1 VWEPYGSHTI
11 LMNFV
16 LPIGMGGAA
25 HSILKDK
32 ICEVDMTTYIIRR
45 LLLVPVLLF
54 GVTVLI
60 FGMLQFL
67 SPVERSAL
75 YVRDIPKNE
84 NAINGIIKQY
94 GLDKPIYVQYWRWLV
109 GHTDPTTGVRKG
121 GILFGDFGYS
131 RTASQPVSD
140 LIRTRFPN
148 TLDLTLWA
156 VAPVIFIGI
165 WLGVQAAVHQNG
177 FIDQAARIFS
187 IIGTSF
193 PTFVF
198 GLLMLLIFYAN
209 LQWFPPGR
217 LSDWASQVV
226 FAKSFHHYT
235 SLLTIDSLL
244 NGRFDIFWDALRH
257 MLMPILTL
265 SYISWATFV
274 RVTRSSMLET
284 LRQEYVTTARAKGL
298 KEKTVIFKHAQ
309 PNAMIPVVTLAG
321 FQVIGLL
328 GGVVITETV
337 FNFPGIGQAAANAA
351 AQLDVVTVLGFAIF
365 NGLILIVANL
375 VVDVLYAVVDP
386 RVRLS

>member
-1 VWEPYGSHTI
+1 
-11 LMNFV
+11 
-16 LPIGMGGAA
+16 
-25 HSILKDK
+25 
-32 ICEVDMTTYIIRR
+32 MTTYIIRR

-60 FGMLQFL
+60 FAMLQFL

-75 YVRDIPKNE
+75 YVRDIPKND
-84 NAINGIIKQY
+84 NAINAIIRQY

-109 GHTDPTTGVRKG
+109 GQHNPVTGGRQG
-121 GILFGDFGYS
+121 GIIFGDFGYS
-131 RTASQPVSD
+131 RTASQPVVD
-140 LIRTRFPN
+140 LIKTRFPN
-148 TLDLTLWA
+148 TLDLTIWA
-156 VAPVIFIGI
+156 VAPVILVGI

-198 GLLMLLIFYAN
+198 GLLMLMLFYVG
-209 LQWFPPGR
+209 LHWFPPGR
-217 LSDWASQVV
+217 LSDWANQVV
-226 FAKSFHHYT
+226 YASSFHHYT
-235 SLLTIDSLL
+235 TLLTFDALL
-244 NGRFDIFWDALRH
+244 NGRLDIFWDAMRH

-274 RVTRSSMLET
+274 RVTRSSMLES
-284 LRQEYVTTARAKGL
+284 LRMEYVTTARAKGL
-298 KEKTVIFKHAQ
+298 PEQYVINRHAR
-309 PNAMIPVVTLAG
+309 PNAMLPVVTLAG

-337 FNFPGIGQAAANAA
+337 FNYPGIGQAAANAA
-351 AQLDVVTVLGFAIF
+351 QQLDVITVLGFALF

-375 VVDVLYAVVDP
+375 AVDVLYAFIDP
-386 RVRLS
+386 RVRLA

>member
-1 VWEPYGSHTI
+1 
-11 LMNFV
+11 
-16 LPIGMGGAA
+16 
-25 HSILKDK
+25 
-32 ICEVDMTTYIIRR
+32 MTTYIIRR

-54 GVTVLI
+54 GVTILV
-60 FGMLQFL
+60 FAMLQFL

-75 YVRDIPKNE
+75 YVRDVPKNDKQ
-84 NAINGIIKQY
+84 IQGIIKMY
-94 GLDKPIYVQYWRWLV
+94 GLDKPIYVQYWTWLV
-109 GHTDPTTGVRKG
+109 GKIDLVTGERRG

-131 RTASQPVSD
+131 RTASQPVVE
-140 LIRTRFPN
+140 LIKTRFPN

-156 VAPVIFIGI
+156 VAPVLLVGI

-187 IIGTSF
+187 IVGTSF

-198 GLLMLLIFYAN
+198 GLLVLMLFYAHWH
-209 LQWFPPGR
+209 WFPPGR
-217 LSDWASQVV
+217 VSDWASIVLYSG
-226 FAKSFHHYT
+226 SFHHYT
-235 SLLTIDSLL
+235 SLLTLDALL
-244 NGRFDIFWDALRH
+244 NGRFDIFLEALRH
-257 MLMPILTL
+257 MFLPILTL

-284 LRQEYVTTARAKGL
+284 LRMEYVTTARAKGL
-298 KEKTVIFKHAQ
+298 RERDVVNKHAR

-337 FNFPGIGQAAANAA
+337 FNYPGIGQAAANAA
-351 AQLDVVTVLGFAIF
+351 AQLDVVTTLGFAIF
-365 NGLILIVANL
+365 NGLILIVSNL
-375 VVDVLYAVVDP
+375 VVDILYAVVDP